1 MVRHSHNAAG
11 VKKSRT
17 APGCRRSSKCRSTYA
32 CRKMVYNSKDPSL
45 RAGRLHSRQLTK
57 NRVGKVVSKKK
68 SFDERRKYR
77 TDPNHPLRMRND
89 IVKEVLS
96 RRDFDSDGFSFDG
109 YDGYD
114 NDEGDGGYD
123 DGGYEEYSPGP
134 PTPAARPGPP
144 TPAARPPAASPIAS
158 PNASQRPRR
167 ISKKPARFK
176 DYQL

>member
-1 MVRHSHNAAG
+1 MVRNSHNAAG
-11 VKKSRT
+11 VKKNRT

-77 TDPNHPLRMRND
+77 TDSNHPLRMRND
-89 IVKEVLS
+89 IVKEVLR

-114 NDEGDGGYD
+114 DDED
-123 DGGYEEYSPGP
+123 DGGYEEY
-134 PTPAARPGPP
+134 RPDSP
-144 TPAARPPAASPIAS
+144 TPAARPPAASPIAL
-158 PNASQRPRR
+158 PNASQRPKRK
-167 ISKKPARFK
+167 SQKPVKFK
-176 DYQL
+176 DYQLFKASTL